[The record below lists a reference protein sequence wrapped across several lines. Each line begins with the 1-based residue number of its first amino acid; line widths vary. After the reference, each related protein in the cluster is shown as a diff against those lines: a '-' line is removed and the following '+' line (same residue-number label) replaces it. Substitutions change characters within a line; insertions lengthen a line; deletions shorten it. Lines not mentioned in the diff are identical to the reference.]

1 MENVVANTFKVAAT
15 RKFGDLDV
23 HVYENPQKEFFMTR
37 EQIGKALEYNTPGDS
52 IQRIHERN
60 KDRLDP
66 LSTPVKLT
74 VVEGKRTVT
83 RNIICYSLRGVMEV
97 CRFSKQPKANAF
109 MDFCWDVMTALMKGE
124 MVLASAT
131 TSGQQRFD
139 LMNKEVLSIQKGQ
152 EELVAKMDALET
164 ARKQDRQAIDNVLF
178 VCKQLAQ
185 TIQTMNQTKQPGSYT
200 PRKPEQSTT
209 YKGRSEWRSELY
221 DTVNMIVRLTGLT
234 MNAVLKQGYDYI
246 GRNYGWY
253 FKDERKAYIKRSG
266 YRGDPKNISGLDVI
280 EASDMY
286 RSIFMSIMKD
296 RYESEKHDAEVKKG
310 IVSGLRKI
318 PPVIPKEALPKRHP
332 VEEIEPEPVVV
343 AEAHA
348 VEIEEPAIEIESKP
362 TKKRDNGYKPSITL
376 PIVKPIAEKL
386 GDKTIGCRTT
396 YAKIYNVIGVQK
408 MNLLRKQYIRN
419 HSRPPKCNPE
429 LFQDSEKN
437 MKLFRDA
444 ARAVDALS

>member
-1 MENVVANTFKVAAT
+1 MENVVENTFKVATT

-23 HVYENPQKEFFMTR
+23 HVYENSKKEFFMTR
-37 EQIGKALEYNTPGDS
+37 EQIGRALEYNNPATS
-52 IQRIHERN
+52 ITMIHKRN
-60 KDRLDP
+60 AARLDP
-66 LSTPVKLT
+66 LSTHNKLLQ
-74 VVEGKRTVT
+74 VEGNRTVE
-83 RNIICYSLRGVMEV
+83 RNVLCYSLRGVMEI
-97 CRFSKQPKANAF
+97 CRFSTQPKANAF

-124 MVLASAT
+124 AVLANAST
-131 TSGQQRFD
+131 PGQQRFD

-200 PRKPEQSTT
+200 PHKSEQPTT

-221 DTVNMIVRLTGLT
+221 NTVNMIVRLTGLT

-266 YRGDPKNISGLDVI
+266 YKGDPKNVSGLDVI

-296 RYESEKHDAEVKKG
+296 RYENEKHDAEMKKG

-318 PPVIPKEALPKRHP
+318 PPVIPKEALPKRHQI
-332 VEEIEPEPVVV
+332 EEIEPEPVVV

-348 VEIEEPAIEIESKP
+348 IEVEEPVVEVEP
-362 TKKRDNGYKPSITL
+362 PKKRDNGYKPSITL

-386 GDKTIGCRTT
+386 GDKTVGCRIT
-396 YAKIYNVIGVQK
+396 YAKIYNVIGIQK
-408 MNLLRKQYIRN
+408 MDRLRKQYIRT
-419 HSRPPKCNPE
+419 HSRPPKCNPD

-437 MKLFRDA
+437 MKLFREA